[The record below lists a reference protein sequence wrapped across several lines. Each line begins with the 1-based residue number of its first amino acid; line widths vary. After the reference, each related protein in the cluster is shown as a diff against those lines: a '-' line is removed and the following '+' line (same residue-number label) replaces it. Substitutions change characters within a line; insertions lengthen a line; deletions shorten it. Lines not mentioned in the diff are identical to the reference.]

1 MVNTLSLCFCNK
13 HYKYEACFTVD
24 KSNVKVG
31 ETITFYNCS
40 NYDSGFTKALWC
52 FGDENHSF
60 SKEHEKVQ
68 HSYNSPGNY
77 KVILYIGEK
86 ENTSRQEKIIT
97 VS

>member
-1 MVNTLSLCFCNK
+1 MENLFSLCFCSK
-13 HYKYEACFTVD
+13 HYKYEAYFTTD

-31 ETITFYNCS
+31 EAITFNNCS
-40 NYDSGFTKALWC
+40 NYGGGFTNALWY
-52 FGDENHSF
+52 FGDENHKF